1 MVVLLAIR
9 LAVPLKEV
17 LGAQFHVAMGA
28 TEVLWVPSVT
38 KGGDHLPDD
47 WFAGKVCLF
56 RWLTKIWM
64 SFSTLMIRRGLL
76 ASKADAFLFCF
87 YSLLVHVLLK

>member
-1 MVVLLAIR
+1 MDNFVADNQPWTEEAVVVLLAIR

-28 TEVLWVPSVT
+28 TEVLRVPGVA

-56 RWLTKIWM
+56 RWLTTIWM
-64 SFSTLMIRRGLL
+64 SLMII
-76 ASKADAFLFCF
+76 C
-87 YSLLVHVLLK
+87 V

>member
-1 MVVLLAIR
+1 MIVLLAIR

-28 TEVLWVPSVT
+28 TEVLRVPGVT

-47 WFAGKVCLF
+47 WFAGKFVC
-56 RWLTKIWM
+56 
-64 SFSTLMIRRGLL
+64 
-76 ASKADAFLFCF
+76 
-87 YSLLVHVLLK
+87 

>member
-1 MVVLLAIR
+1 MDIGRTQPWTEETVVVLLAIR

-38 KGGDHLPDD
+38 KGGNHLPDD
-47 WFAGKVCLF
+47 WFAGKVVC
-56 RWLTKIWM
+56 
-64 SFSTLMIRRGLL
+64 
-76 ASKADAFLFCF
+76 
-87 YSLLVHVLLK
+87 

>member
-1 MVVLLAIR
+1 MDNVVADNQPWTEEAVVVLLAIR

-17 LGAQFHVAMGA
+17 LGAQFHVAMGT

-47 WFAGKVCLF
+47 WLAGKFCLL
-56 RWLTKIWM
+56 R
-64 SFSTLMIRRGLL
+64 
-76 ASKADAFLFCF
+76 
-87 YSLLVHVLLK
+87 